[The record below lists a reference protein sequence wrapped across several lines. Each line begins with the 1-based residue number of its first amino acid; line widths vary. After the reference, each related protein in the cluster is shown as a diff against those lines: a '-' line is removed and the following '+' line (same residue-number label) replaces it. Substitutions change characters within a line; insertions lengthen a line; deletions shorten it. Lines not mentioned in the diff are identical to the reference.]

1 MRIKERNR
9 QQGALAR
16 AEIEEEGFLRSQE
29 ESADH
34 DRMKL
39 FRELGVRSLES
50 KILGLIGVEPYP
62 ALPGGIVFEAAKFL
76 ERPFQPRVVQDPV
89 MKPHR
94 LEVLTRQRSQKRLI
108 RHFRCLTKS
117 RNLRD
122 FHHVNGRS
130 ASWRQTPIRPG
141 RWQRPRRP
149 IIRDGAGH
157 DILTPR
163 SHLVPVV
170 LPPRRRLP
178 PRISVFGDTIP
189 YP

>member
-16 AEIEEEGFLRSQE
+16 AEIEEEGFFRSQE
-29 ESADH
+29 EGADH

-39 FRELGVRSLES
+39 FRKLGVRSLES

-122 FHHVNGRS
+122 FPQCQRPFGVVETKADPFGTMADTPPTDHPGRS
-130 ASWRQTPIRPG
+130 RP
-141 RWQRPRRP
+141 
-149 IIRDGAGH
+149 
-157 DILTPR
+157 
-163 SHLVPVV
+163 
-170 LPPRRRLP
+170 
-178 PRISVFGDTIP
+178 
-189 YP
+189 